1 MRLTMP
7 LPRFLMLLATLA
19 VVLTTLGG
27 CGTFTSSD
35 DPIRFQ
41 IDEPL
46 GLDIQSFGGDVVVEV
61 DEQRTDVKLIVTREG
76 RHGFGRHKAAGRD
89 VESIDYR
96 TEVINTE
103 RGKVMRITT
112 SSDAQQPELLRANL
126 RILAPAID
134 GVKVRTTGGDVR
146 LEMIRGALD
155 VQTDGGRIM
164 VQTAWAMTEPIT
176 IINNGG
182 PIDYRVRGE
191 SSGMF
196 DCETI
201 GGRVSASVLFGQL
214 VVDAS
219 TDADTFRGILNEG
232 SNPVAMRALDGDIRI
247 AVLADPLALGGAI
260 WP

>member
-1 MRLTMP
+1 MRITMP
-7 LPRFLMLLATLA
+7 LRRLLLLLAVLI
-19 VVLTTLGG
+19 VVPATLGG
-27 CGTFTSSD
+27 CGTVMSSD
-35 DPIRFQ
+35 DPVRFQ

-61 DEQRTDVKLIVTREG
+61 DERRTDVKLIVTREG
-76 RHGFGRHKAAGRD
+76 RHGFGRRKAAGRD
-89 VESIDYR
+89 VDTIDYQ

-103 RGKVMRITT
+103 RGKVMRLVT
-112 SSDAQQPELLRANL
+112 STSAEQPELLRANV

-134 GVKVRTTGGDVR
+134 GVKVRTTGGDIR
-146 LEMIRGALD
+146 LEMVRGELD
-155 VQTDGGRIM
+155 LLTDDGRIM

-176 IINNGG
+176 IINNDG
-182 PIDYRVRGE
+182 PIDFRVRGE
-191 SSGMF
+191 SSGRF

-219 TDADTFRGILNEG
+219 TDADTFRAVLNNG
-232 SNPVAMRALDGDIRI
+232 TNPVEMRALDGDIRI
-247 AVLADPLALGGAI
+247 AVMADPLALGGAI